1 MGSGLLGLTVM
12 EMRARTVRVVVPSI
26 APDFAWMIVAPGPT
40 PVANPEALI
49 VATVGKSDIHMT
61 ELVRFRVVV
70 PSLYVPVAMNCSV
83 PPTAI
88 VGFCGVTTIEVRLTT
103 LSCVEPLMPPEV
115 AWMVVVPAAN
125 PMADPDALIDATVEL
140 EEDHV
145 ADRVRSTLEPSLY
158 TPVAVNC

>member
-1 MGSGLLGLTVM
+1 MTVI
-12 EMRARTVRVVVPSI
+12 ETRARTVRVVVPSI
-26 APDFAWMIVAPGPT
+26 VPDLARMIVAPGPT

-49 VATVGKSDIHMT
+49 VATPVKSDIHMT
-61 ELVRFRVVV
+61 ELVRFLVVV

-88 VGFCGVTTIEVRLTT
+88 VGFSGVIAIEVRLTT

-125 PMADPDALIDATVEL
+125 PLAEPIASIDATVEF

-145 ADRVRSTLEPSLY
+145 ADRVRSTLEPSAY
-158 TPVAVNC
+158 TPVAVKG